1 MRFYIITVFVLTKE
15 KLEYLNTN
23 YAQMNFSKKKLSSVF
38 IVNNCVSNIS
48 RSLLGHIYLI
58 YVIIC

>member
-38 IVNNCVSNIS
+38 IANNCVSNIS